1 MSGFGLGFGF
11 VGEDM
16 LVVDGFGLEELLSLL
31 LVIVS
36 LFGSTLLFVG
46 KTIRPSKV
54 DIHCVPTEANK
65 ALVRT
70 LVTHTSIKQYKPP
83 RVLVNKHTSTLFAA
97 IGKRPPTLPFR
108 RVHLDTPDGGVLGID
123 ILEPVAHLRADPTT
137 LTVRLPCCLLQKP
150 ILFFLASHVHPL
162 THTHHASRCAIVL
175 ALALALA
182 LALWFQVFLLPGIAG
197 DSDAPY
203 IRSLARGCHL
213 KGWRVRPFSPSS

>member
-150 ILFFLASHVHPL
+150 ILFFSLHLTSTHSR
-162 THTHHASRCAIVL
+162 THTMPHVAPLFLLLLLLLLLLFGFRCSCCL
-175 ALALALA
+175 ALLETVMHHTFGRLH
-182 LALWFQVFLLPGIAG
+182 V
-197 DSDAPY
+197 
-203 IRSLARGCHL
+203 
-213 KGWRVRPFSPSS
+213 VVT